1 MPPRP
6 SHKELTKK
14 LNAAL
19 DCLNEP
25 DRPRVLI
32 DKSTVIP
39 QIATNVARLGLQDDT
54 EYWELVVRCLTK
66 ALEDPENTY
75 TGRKPPEYCNNVKI
89 LKKCE
94 MFAFSVYDKKIGK
107 TVYTKFAIKK
117 MKDDTQWYGHI
128 TCHED
133 EPK

>member
-32 DKSTVIP
+32 DKSTVRS
-39 QIATNVARLGLQDDT
+39 QIATNIERLDLYNDEQ
-54 EYWELVVRCLTK
+54 YWNLVTRCLTT
-66 ALEDPENTY
+66 ALQDPEATY
-75 TGRKPPEYCNNVKI
+75 TGRKPPEMCNSVKA
-89 LKKCE
+89 LKNCE
-94 MFAFSVYDKKIGK
+94 MFAFSVYD
-107 TVYTKFAIKK
+107 
-117 MKDDTQWYGHI
+117 
-128 TCHED
+128 
-133 EPK
+133 